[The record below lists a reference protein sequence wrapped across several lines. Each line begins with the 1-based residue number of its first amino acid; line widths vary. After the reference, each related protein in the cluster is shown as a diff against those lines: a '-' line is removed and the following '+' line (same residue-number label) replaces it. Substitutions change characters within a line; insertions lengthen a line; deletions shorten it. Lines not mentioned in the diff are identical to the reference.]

1 MNVMAALLWVIAAA
15 SVSIPPAHA
24 EDEGRW
30 VVSWAA
36 SVHGPYPSGNPSA
49 QPDLRLAFPSAQ
61 EGAREQSFRLIVRPT
76 LWGRE
81 VRVRFSNALGTRAVT
96 FDGVFIA
103 LQQSSA
109 AVVPGTNRQVTFQG
123 STRLTLPAGNST
135 WSDPVT
141 LDFVADPASPLL
153 ADRKLAVSF
162 HVVGESG
169 PMTWHAKALQTSYVT
184 APDAGARSHEE
195 TEASYLFT
203 TTSWYFLDALDVL
216 APADAF
222 AIVAFGDSITDG
234 TLSTLNG
241 DDRWPDVLARRLR
254 ATYGNRVAVVN
265 AGIGGN
271 QVVGPQH
278 YDPDTPFAGGPSAL
292 ARLERD
298 VLSLSGVAAIIWLEG
313 VNDFSSNGNAS
324 VEAVHAGMRD
334 GVARMRAAIPG
345 VCVIGATL
353 TPVVG
358 ATLPA
363 HGSAEQEAKRAQMNE
378 LLRDGDLFDVLI
390 DFERVTMNPSTGA
403 MHDALVPNTTV
414 GGEGDKLHPNRIG
427 YLRMGSTIDL
437 GLLPPRARGCAADR
451 AAGISA
457 TPEPRW
463 DAQ

>member
-15 SVSIPPAHA
+15 SVTIAQAHA

-36 SVHGPYPSGNPSA
+36 SAQGPYPSGNPSA
-49 QPDLRLAFPSAQ
+49 QPDLGLAFPSAQ
-61 EGAREQSFRLIVRPT
+61 AHEQSFRLIVRPT

-81 VRVRFSNALGTRAVT
+81 ARLRFSNVFGTRAVT

-109 AVVPGTNRQVTFQG
+109 AVVSGTNRPVTFDG
-123 STRLTLPAGNST
+123 GTRVTLPAGAST

-141 LDFVADPASPLL
+141 LDFVTDPASPLL

-184 APDAGARSHEE
+184 APNAGARSHEE

-203 TTSWYFLDALDVL
+203 TTSWYFLDALDVR

-222 AIVAFGDSITDG
+222 AVVAFGDSITDG

-254 ATYGNRVAVVN
+254 ASYGNRAAVVN

-271 QVVGPQH
+271 QVVGPQD
-278 YDPDTPFAGGPSAL
+278 YSPDKPFAGGPSAL

-298 VLSLSGVAAIIWLEG
+298 VLSLSGVAAIIWLES

-324 VEAVHAGMRD
+324 VEAVQTGMHD

-345 VCVIGATL
+345 VCIIGATL
-353 TPVVG
+353 TPVMG

-363 HGSAEQEAKRAQMNE
+363 HGSAEQEAKRAQLNQW
-378 LLRDGDLFDVLI
+378 LRDSDLFDALI

-414 GGEGDKLHPNRIG
+414 GGAGDKLHPNRIG

-437 GLLPPRARGCAADR
+437 GLLPPRSLGCAADR
-451 AAGISA
+451 AASVA
-457 TPEPRW
+457 AKPEPGLHV
-463 DAQ
+463 Q